1 VARGEFTSAEA
12 APPEAGV
19 TAQTGSIAATLMLVA
34 RHHCQ
39 LPTDVIERLA
49 ALAAD
54 VQPRSTGTVTRK
66 NRDRLR
72 QFDDPAVRARLL
84 HLPPRLMRQAEAL
97 SDHPKRAALLAMTAV
112 AIELL
117 LHVPLR
123 ISNLTALKLGEH
135 LRYDGGR
142 RGRITHLTLAAH
154 ETKNKLDV
162 EWSVGPELA
171 AFIERYVSRF
181 RPALAAEGSL
191 FLFPAGRTSDRPLAV
206 DTLRYHIVR
215 KVRDEVGAVINP
227 HLFRSLVA
235 RLTLEHAPGSL
246 EDVRQLLGD
255 KSMATV
261 LAHYTSIEPSHAA
274 RRHDDMLRRAR
285 GCPKKPS
292 GQGRSAAPGGTR

>member
-1 VARGEFTSAEA
+1 VYWQSPFSVKVAIRTYQYGDTLSPRIAARYRPEFTSTEA
-12 APPEAGV
+12 APQEAGV
-19 TAQTGSIAATLMLVA
+19 TAQTGSIAGTLMLVA

-39 LPTDVIERLA
+39 LPADVIERLA

-72 QFDDPAVRARLL
+72 QFDDPAVRAHLL
-84 HLPPRLMRQAEAL
+84 HLPPRLMRQAEVL
-97 SDHPKRAALLAMTAV
+97 SDHPKR
-112 AIELL
+112 
-117 LHVPLR
+117 
-123 ISNLTALKLGEH
+123 
-135 LRYDGGR
+135 
-142 RGRITHLTLAAH
+142 
-154 ETKNKLDV
+154 
-162 EWSVGPELA
+162 A

-181 RPALAAEGSL
+181 RPTLAAEGSL

-235 RLTLEHAPGSL
+235 RFSLEHASGSL

-261 LAHYTSIEPSHAA
+261 LAHYTSIEPSHAG
-274 RRHDDMLRRAR
+274 RRHDDMLRRVR
-285 GCPKKPS
+285 DRPKTVAGK
-292 GQGRSAAPGGTR
+292 RWAAAPGGAQ